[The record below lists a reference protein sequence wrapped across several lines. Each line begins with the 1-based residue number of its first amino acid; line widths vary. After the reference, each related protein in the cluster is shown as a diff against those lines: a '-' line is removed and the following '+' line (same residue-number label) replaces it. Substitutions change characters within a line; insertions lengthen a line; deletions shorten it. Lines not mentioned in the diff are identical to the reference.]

1 MSFSFL
7 SCTLGSILSFSFPFS
22 FFFQIFLHPW
32 HLSFSHGNL
41 MSASSTAVQRAILCF
56 SLTDFNRPDFD
67 LVAHQ
72 LLLKF
77 SLVPEYLY
85 TRTVPLLHFLP
96 SWFSVCRSFLSLF
109 SRFASAMALPM
120 PCPQPP
126 FTSFPASSFVQS
138 FWVIWLSLLVPSVD
152 VHLLTASNSG
162 FFFFFPLDSRY
173 LPGTLKWTASLDA
186 QERLM
191 ASCLQGSFLFPSQ
204 ICPVFLSSL
213 HVHSCSRKIRVRSL
227 SLVPPYLGTPSSPE
241 VLLLLVP

>member
-72 LLLKF
+72 FLLKF

-162 FFFFFPLDSRY
+162 FFFFFSPGFQVSSRHFEMDSFPRCSREAHGQLSARELLISLSDLPSLPQFPSCSQLFQENTCEILISRPS
-173 LPGTLKWTASLDA
+173 LPGHT
-186 QERLM
+186 Q
-191 ASCLQGSFLFPSQ
+191 
-204 ICPVFLSSL
+204 
-213 HVHSCSRKIRVRSL
+213 
-227 SLVPPYLGTPSSPE
+227 
-241 VLLLLVP
+241 